1 MTMPSHH
8 PDDALSALLDGE
20 ATSEEAAHVEA
31 CGRCAAR
38 TDELRRAANL
48 IGSPVPPVADDRRE
62 AAIAAALDARV
73 LSLEHRRRR
82 MPPAWLLGAAA
93 VVVLALGL
101 LPLLARDGGDDAQ
114 DTAAGDAAA
123 TMEAPA
129 ADGGAEEDA
138 TTMFRA
144 QPAPVDAGDLGTL
157 DGDEIRDRVTAA
169 LLAPTPESV
178 GATEADESATTTVA
192 GAAAP
197 PTCEGAVR
205 AADPEAGALRLTA
218 RATVEGRAA
227 QLLAFEVAGPDAVQ
241 LRVYVVAD
249 GDCDT
254 VLRTVSFPAP

>member
-1 MTMPSHH
+1 MTNEHL
-8 PDDALSALLDGE
+8 DDEAISAYLDGE
-20 ATSEEAAHVEA
+20 ATPEEAAHVEA
-31 CGRCAAR
+31 CGGCAAR
-38 TDELRRAANL
+38 ADELRRAANL
-48 IGSPVPPVADDRRE
+48 IGSPVPAVADERRE

-82 MPPAWLLGAAA
+82 PPPAWLLGAAA

-114 DTAAGDAAA
+114 DTAAGDAATSA
-123 TMEAPA
+123 LEAPA

-138 TTMFRA
+138 ATMFRA
-144 QPAPVDAGDLGTL
+144 TPAPVDAGDLGPL
-157 DGDEIRDRVTAA
+157 DDDEIQDRVTAA
-169 LLAPTPESV
+169 LLAPVPESV
-178 GATEADESATTTVA
+178 GQTEADESATTAVPSAPGPATCEDA
-192 GAAAP
+192 LRAAAP
-197 PTCEGAVR
+197 
-205 AADPEAGALRLTA
+205 EAGTLRLTA

-227 QLLAFEVAGPDAVQ
+227 QLLAFEVPGPDALQ